1 MSTFARTSA
10 AAHTNFERVKVGSE
24 VFVRTTNPVQF
35 PADIAA
41 RVAGTSINPGMRMR
55 ALLRPRP
62 LAEVVGPQT
71 GYGPPDLATVY
82 NFNPVYAA
90 GITGAGSTVDI
101 AACFNI
107 DPNDV
112 AFFQTAYGLPAHKV
126 NIIHVDGTVD
136 MFGNVPPPDLEPTL
150 DVERVMA
157 TAPDAKIN
165 LYLVPDC
172 LISQFIDIYTQMAA
186 DGHAVAASSS
196 YGVPEADFGIFGLG
210 DLIIGQNAAIQAMA
224 DKHIQSFA
232 ASGDSGSWGD
242 SLATGLV
249 NFLDVIYPASDPNVL
264 AVGGTTLE
272 ESVIQT
278 RLFEYAWSGSG
289 GGVSGIFPITPWQ
302 ASTPG
307 VASGLFKNVPDVSF
321 DGDGNTGVATAFLIS
336 LPPPIFPVGGTSVGS
351 PTWAGIAALIDQN
364 RRMHGHHSLGSNLAA
379 ALYAARNSGGFTDIT
394 VGTNGY
400 FPARTGYDNATG
412 LGVPNGWKLVK
423 ALQ

>member
-1 MSTFARTSA
+1 M
-10 AAHTNFERVKVGSE
+10 
-24 VFVRTTNPVQF
+24 
-35 PADIAA
+35 
-41 RVAGTSINPGMRMR
+41 
-55 ALLRPRP
+55 
-62 LAEVVGPQT
+62 
-71 GYGPPDLATVY
+71 
-82 NFNPVYAA
+82 
-90 GITGAGSTVDI
+90 
-101 AACFNI
+101 
-107 DPNDV
+107 
-112 AFFQTAYGLPAHKV
+112 
-126 NIIHVDGTVD
+126 
-136 MFGNVPPPDLEPTL
+136 
-150 DVERVMA
+150 
-157 TAPDAKIN
+157 
-165 LYLVPDC
+165 
-172 LISQFIDIYTQMAA
+172 
-186 DGHAVAASSS
+186 
-196 YGVPEADFGIFGLG
+196 
-210 DLIIGQNAAIQAMA
+210 
-224 DKHIQSFA
+224 
-232 ASGDSGSWGD
+232 
-242 SLATGLV
+242 